1 MVLVGPTLL
10 LPSVPAKVVL
20 KALSTREDG
29 SPAATSAAAELS
41 GDTTSESK
49 VSKFSGLV
57 VSTMVLPA
65 RCSPY
70 LSTMSCSAGYGTAK
84 ITMSP
89 LIGPGESALR
99 M

>member
-1 MVLVGPTLL
+1 VPQVLGPGSAQATRTVVLVGPTLL

-29 SPAATSAAAELS
+29 SAAATSAAAEPS

-57 VSTMVLPA
+57 MSTMVF
-65 RCSPY
+65 
-70 LSTMSCSAGYGTAK
+70 
-84 ITMSP
+84 
-89 LIGPGESALR
+89 PGQMLAVFVDDVV
-99 M
+99 